1 MDAIPAS
8 PATTASAA
16 AQDAPIPFGRAGTP
30 TVSGGGS
37 LLIATLLLGT
47 AFAALWLLKR
57 RGWSADQ
64 PVRSTKPGVSV
75 VQRLRLSPGCS
86 AYVLRDGD
94 DRLLVVEARNGVQV
108 TALRSGHVS
117 ADQGEVL

>member
-1 MDAIPAS
+1 MDAVPAS

-16 AQDAPIPFGRAGTP
+16 AQDAPIPFSRAGTP

-37 LLIATLLLGT
+37 LLVAALLLGT

-57 RGWSADQ
+57 RGWNADQ
-64 PVRSTKPGVSV
+64 PVSTKPGVSV
-75 VQRLRLSPGCS
+75 AQRLRLSPDCS

-94 DRLLVVEARNGVQV
+94 DRLLVVEARSGVQV
-108 TALRSGHVS
+108 RALRSGHVS